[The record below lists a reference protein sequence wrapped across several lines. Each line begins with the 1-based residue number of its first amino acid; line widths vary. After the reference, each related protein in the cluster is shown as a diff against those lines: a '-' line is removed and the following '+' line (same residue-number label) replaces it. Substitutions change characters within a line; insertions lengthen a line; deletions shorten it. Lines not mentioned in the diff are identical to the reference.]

1 MGSASG
7 LTPARGASPSCGWPP
22 VVAARDSAR
31 RSGRAGVSPS
41 TQEADLRIGVEAE
54 RAVGV
59 VLGQFDRRSPSF
71 INLGCYR
78 TCAGST
84 AAFDALTCEN
94 AGRARWWGGVT
105 PMGASGRR
113 TTTMKFLVTAGC
125 PGGQRPVRPGL
136 RGVSA
141 PSPALVAVTAV
152 WMGPTRS
159 WRPRGAYPRT
169 GVDVAADTGR
179 RPACVGRGDAADRR
193 VAAAATR
200 AEPVRASRPVSSGRM
215 WSTRRRSG
223 CRTTNG

>member
-1 MGSASG
+1 MENRRACELGKHGYESG
-7 LTPARGASPSCGWPP
+7 LCRP
-22 VVAARDSAR
+22 
-31 RSGRAGVSPS
+31 GV
-41 TQEADLRIGVEAE
+41 L
-54 RAVGV
+54 
-59 VLGQFDRRSPSF
+59 
-71 INLGCYR
+71 
-78 TCAGST
+78 
-84 AAFDALTCEN
+84 
-94 AGRARWWGGVT
+94 
-105 PMGASGRR
+105 GASGRR

-179 RPACVGRGDAADRR
+179 RPACVGRGNAADRR

-200 AEPVRASRPVSSGRM
+200 AEPVRASRPLFQRPYVVDEAQT
-215 WSTRRRSG
+215 WLQD
-223 CRTTNG
+223 N

>member
-1 MGSASG
+1 MF
-7 LTPARGASPSCGWPP
+7 
-22 VVAARDSAR
+22 
-31 RSGRAGVSPS
+31 
-41 TQEADLRIGVEAE
+41 
-54 RAVGV
+54 
-59 VLGQFDRRSPSF
+59 GQFDRRVAVVHQPWLLSRVCG
-71 INLGCYR
+71 I
-78 TCAGST
+78 T
-84 AAFDALTCEN
+84 
-94 AGRARWWGGVT
+94 GRVRCSGLRERRGARWWGGVT

-169 GVDVAADTGR
+169 GVDVAGDTGR
-179 RPACVGRGDAADRR
+179 RPTCVGRGDAADRR

-200 AEPVRASRPVSSGRM
+200 AEPVRASRPLSSGRM

-223 CRTTNG
+223 